1 MSLPETIKNTEEF
14 IMYEMKPEFFTGI
27 DLIDNE
33 HRQLF
38 DYANQIYE
46 LLHAEFVPDKYDN
59 IVDILG
65 KLRDYTK
72 KHFADEEAYM
82 ESIQYKKIFTQKVQH
97 QAFIDELDKLDLDEI
112 SELEN
117 QDETI
122 GNLLSF
128 VTDWLVSHIL
138 EVDTQIGK

>member
-1 MSLPETIKNTEEF
+1 
-14 IMYEMKPEFFTGI
+14 MYEMKPEFLTGI
-27 DLIDNE
+27 ELIDNE

-128 VTDWLVSHIL
+128 VTDWLIHHIL

>member
-1 MSLPETIKNTEEF
+1 
-14 IMYEMKPEFFTGI
+14 MYEMKPEFFTGI
-27 DLIDNE
+27 ELIDSE

-38 DYANQIYE
+38 DYANQIYD
-46 LLHAEFVPDKYDN
+46 LLHAEFVPDKYDH

-82 ESIQYKKIFTQKVQH
+82 ESIQYKKLFTQKVQH

-112 SELEN
+112 SELDN
-117 QDETI
+117 QEETI
-122 GNLLSF
+122 ENLLSF
-128 VTDWLVSHIL
+128 VTDWLIHHIL

>member
-1 MSLPETIKNTEEF
+1 
-14 IMYEMKPEFFTGI
+14 MYEMKPEFFTGI
-27 DLIDNE
+27 ALIDNE

-38 DYANQIYE
+38 DYANQIYD

-82 ESIQYKKIFTQKVQH
+82 ESIQYKKIFTQKIQH

-112 SELEN
+112 SELDN
-117 QDETI
+117 QEETI

-128 VTDWLVSHIL
+128 VTDWLIHHIL

>member
-1 MSLPETIKNTEEF
+1 
-14 IMYEMKPEFFTGI
+14 MYEMKPEFFTGI
-27 DLIDNE
+27 KLIDNE

-38 DYANQIYE
+38 DYANQIYD

-59 IVDILG
+59 ILDILA

-112 SELEN
+112 SELDN
-117 QDETI
+117 QEETI
-122 GNLLSF
+122 ENLLSF
-128 VTDWLVSHIL
+128 VTDWLIHHIL
-138 EVDTQIGK
+138 EVDTLIGK

>member
-1 MSLPETIKNTEEF
+1 
-14 IMYEMKPEFFTGI
+14 MYEMKPEFLTGI
-27 DLIDNE
+27 ELIDNE

-38 DYANQIYE
+38 DYANQIYD

-97 QAFIDELDKLDLDEI
+97 QAFIDELDKLNLDEI
-112 SELEN
+112 SEVEN
-117 QDETI
+117 QEETI
-122 GNLLSF
+122 ENLLSF
-128 VTDWLVSHIL
+128 VTDWLIHHIL
-138 EVDTQIGK
+138 EVDTLIGK

>member
-1 MSLPETIKNTEEF
+1 
-14 IMYEMKPEFFTGI
+14 MYEMKPEFFTGI
-27 DLIDNE
+27 ELIDNE

-38 DYANQIYE
+38 DYANQIYD
-46 LLHAEFVPDKYDN
+46 LLHAEFVPDKYDH

-97 QAFIDELDKLDLDEI
+97 QAFIDELDKLNLDEI
-112 SELEN
+112 SEVEN
-117 QDETI
+117 QEETI

-128 VTDWLVSHIL
+128 VTDWLIHHIL
-138 EVDTQIGK
+138 EVDTLIGK